1 MLFKKADKKRLKY
14 ENLLL
19 LFASTAVAV
28 YILISPQ
35 LADFLTSLGSF
46 GYAGVLIAG
55 AFFTYMFTT
64 PIATAVLF
72 MLSGNLD
79 PLTVGIIGGAGAMV
93 SDLIIFKF
101 IRSSISFL
109 DKEIYRVKEFV
120 RKHNPIH
127 LRKENYLWE
136 RLKKYFVFVLA
147 GFIIASPLPDEIGVA
162 MLGASDIK
170 TWKFMLFSFVFNSIG
185 IFLIATAAHVI

>member
-1 MLFKKADKKRLKY
+1 MLGFGSGKRFKH
-14 ENLLL
+14 ENLAII
-19 LFASTAVAV
+19 FISTAAAV
-28 YILISPQ
+28 YLLKSPQ
-35 LADFLTSLGSF
+35 VSGLVSSLGPL
-46 GYAGVLIAG
+46 GYAGVLVAG

-64 PIATAVLF
+64 PIATATLLI
-72 MLSGNLD
+72 LSGNLD
-79 PLTVGIIGGAGAMV
+79 PLLVGLIGGAGAMI

-101 IRSSISFL
+101 VRSSISFF

-120 RKHNPIH
+120 REHNPLH

-136 RLKKYFVFVLA
+136 RLKKYLVFALA

-170 TWKFMLFSFVFNSIG
+170 TWKFVLFSFVFNSLG
-185 IFLIATAAHVI
+185 IFLIASAAKIL